1 MLDRFLVNLK
11 KQKSCNIQNICISK
25 QMVSKRFKS
34 SNIQNTGISEK
45 KKKISK
51 WLKNLATYNKL
62 AYQNKQFPSD
72 WQGLQFKIRTWTT

>member
-45 KKKISK
+45 KKDFQVIKKFSNI
-51 WLKNLATYNKL
+51 
-62 AYQNKQFPSD
+62 Q
-72 WQGLQFKIRTWTT
+72 